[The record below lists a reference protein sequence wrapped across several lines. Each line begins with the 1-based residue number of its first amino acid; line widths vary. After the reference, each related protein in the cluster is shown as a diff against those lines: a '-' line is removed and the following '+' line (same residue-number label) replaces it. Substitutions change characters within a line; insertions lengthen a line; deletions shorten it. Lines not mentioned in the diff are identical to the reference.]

1 MLRFAA
7 AAFAVS
13 LSLAGP
19 ALADEALAKKMAAL
33 MPKMDGW
40 TANPP
45 AAIYNKDGLNK
56 GAWAH
61 AVYRRPNNNTIIIR
75 LMDTPPM
82 MHRQAI
88 ANPAALGADAVSVK
102 GYKGF
107 AKSTSDKNGG
117 MAVQAGSKVAEFNWS
132 GGATKDDAIKFA
144 EAMDLNALEEL
155 K

>member
-1 MLRFAA
+1 MKRITLALLAA
-7 AAFAVS
+7 VLLSPEIAA
-13 LSLAGP
+13 
-19 ALADEALAKKMAAL
+19 ADEAMAKKMAAL

-40 TANPP
+40 AANPP
-45 AAIYNKDGLNK
+45 AAVYNKDGMSK

-61 AVYRRPNNNTIIIR
+61 GIYRKPNNNAIIIR

-82 MHRQAI
+82 MHQQAI
-88 ANPAALGADAVSVK
+88 ADPGKLGAETVTVK

-107 AKSTSDKNGG
+107 ANTTSDKNGG
-117 MAVQAGSKVAEFNWS
+117 MALLAGTKVAEFNWS

-144 EAMDLNALEEL
+144 EATDLKALAEL